1 MNEIAMKRIFVT
13 LSAVWLLAAG
23 AAAQPYS
30 YEVGGMTL
38 SNDALSTADLA
49 NLSRQQ
55 FTFGTARSMA
65 MAGAFTS
72 LGADQ
77 ASMVINPAGLGMY
90 QRGEFAITPLVTFTD
105 TSTEGTSSY
114 EKSRRTRFTLGN
126 FGAVFNIH
134 ESSERLISVNMG
146 LGFTRLADY
155 NYQSS
160 FSYGGADASIADA
173 MAVMLE
179 AGGAFVNN
187 SGTIMMGDASNWG
200 IDPLFWPAVAGY
212 KTYLVDQNANGVWYP
227 AEIGA
232 NAAIE
237 GGMTLRS
244 RGSANE
250 FSWSIG
256 ANYDNKLYFGLTVGL
271 QTLYQKKSLYY
282 GEAYTYDGG
291 NGYDS
296 PTKAVDADGVLL
308 PSVMQSMG
316 MQQNMTVDGT
326 GVNFKLGVI
335 YRPVAGLRLGLAFH
349 SPTFY
354 TLDRRY
360 DLSMATVSLG
370 ETSPTNP
377 TTHEYTSDTL
387 SDILEDSGP
396 NTWDFCSPSRLM
408 LGASY
413 TFGSVAILSVDYE
426 RAWFNGIRVKNQP
439 YLPYGQSEWDFKQD
453 FKHYFQGTNTFR
465 AGLELRPIPM
475 VALRA
480 GYGVIGSALK
490 DQDTILSQP
499 IDNKTSYFT
508 LGAGVAL
515 GRNCAIDLA
524 YCNATTEQTEYMLF
538 YGNRY
543 APDSSSE
550 PNEIHESLRFST
562 EQTRHNIALTFTVKF

>member
-1 MNEIAMKRIFVT
+1 MKRVLFT
-13 LSAVWLLAAG
+13 CAAALLLAGTAV
-23 AAAQPYS
+23 AQPYS

-90 QRGEFAITPLVTFTD
+90 QRDEVAITPLLTVAES
-105 TSTEGTSSY
+105 STAGTSPY
-114 EKSRRTRFTLGN
+114 EQSSRTRLGLGN
-126 FGAVFNIH
+126 IGVVFNIH
-134 ESSERLISVNMG
+134 ESSSQLISVSMG
-146 LGFTRLADY
+146 LSYTRLADY

-173 MAVMLE
+173 MSVLLE
-179 AGGAFVNN
+179 AGGAFVN
-187 SGTIMMGDASNWG
+187 SGGTIMMNNASNWG
-200 IDPLFWPAVAGY
+200 IDPIFWPAVAGY

-227 AEIGA
+227 SEIGA

-244 RGSANE
+244 RGSAGE
-250 FSWSIG
+250 LSWAIG
-256 ANYDNKLYFGLTVGL
+256 ANYDNKLYFGFTFGI

-282 GEAYTYDGG
+282 GEAYSYGGG

-296 PTKAVDADGVLL
+296 PTQAVDGDGYLL
-308 PSVMQSMG
+308 PKVMQSMG
-316 MQQNMTVDGT
+316 LQQNMTVDGT
-326 GVNFKLGVI
+326 GINFKLGVI
-335 YRPVAGLRLGLAFH
+335 YRPVEQLRLGLAFH

-360 DLSMATVSLG
+360 DLSMATLSLG

-377 TTHEYTSDTL
+377 TTHEYTSETM
-387 SDILEDSGP
+387 SDLLEDSGP

-413 TFGSVAILSVDYE
+413 TFGAMAVLSVDYE
-426 RAWFNGIRVKNQP
+426 RAWYNGIRVKNQP
-439 YLPYGQSEWDFKQD
+439 YLPYGQREGDFKQD
-453 FKHYFQGTNTFR
+453 FKNYFQGTNTFR
-465 AGLELRPIPM
+465 VGLEVRPIPM
-475 VALRA
+475 VALRG
-480 GYGVIGSALK
+480 GYGIIGSALK
-490 DQDTILSQP
+490 DSDTILSQP
-499 IDNKTSYFT
+499 IDTKTNYFT
-508 LGAGVAL
+508 LGAGISL
-515 GRNCAIDLA
+515 GRNCALDLA
-524 YCNATTEQTEYMLF
+524 YCNATTEQSEYLLF

-543 APDSSSE
+543 PDTSSSE
-550 PNEIHESLRFST
+550 QAEIHESMRFST
-562 EQTRHNIALTFTVKF
+562 ERTRHNIALTFSVKF